1 MDEWLESLVPWGT
14 EALVQIQSYCP
25 DWVLSFFRAIT
36 FLGQEEFYLLL
47 LPLVYWC
54 VNRQVGAGLGYL
66 LMLSTWLNSVVK
78 HIFAVPRPDDPRL
91 RFLYRETSPSFPSG
105 HSQSAVT
112 NWSYLAFRYRRAWMW
127 AGAVLLALL
136 IGVSRMVL
144 AVHFP
149 QDLIGGWTIGI
160 VLLVLFAWAEP
171 RAIRWLGTQSRA
183 VQLTLAI
190 LVPIALIFLHPTD
203 ADGFYPSPHAI
214 TPAAA
219 VIGIGVGIV
228 LERAYVRFHA
238 GGPWHQRLLRLLV
251 GMVIVVAIYALP
263 KLILP
268 DDLPHAAESV
278 ARFVRYALIGWATG
292 FFCPWLFV
300 RLGLAPRE
308 SDAAA
313 PSTRLSLSV

>member
-1 MDEWLESLVPWGT
+1 MDEWLESLIPWGT

-25 DWVLSFFRAIT
+25 DWVLSFFRGIT

-54 VNRQVGAGLGYL
+54 VNRRIGAGLAYL
-66 LMLSTWLNSVVK
+66 LMLSTWLNSAVK
-78 HIFAVPRPDDPRL
+78 YLFAIPRPDDPRL

-112 NWSYLAFRYRRAWMW
+112 NWSYLAFRFRRGWMW

-149 QDLIGGWTIGI
+149 QDLVGGWTIGI
-160 VLLVLFAWAEP
+160 ALLLIYAWAEP
-171 RAIRWLGTQSRA
+171 RAIHWLGTQSRP
-183 VQLTLAI
+183 VQLALAALAP
-190 LVPIALIFLHPTD
+190 LVLIVLHPAD
-203 ADGFYPSPHAI
+203 VDGFYPASDAI

-219 VIGIGVGIV
+219 LAGIGVGIV
-228 LERAYVRFHA
+228 LERAYVRFDA
-238 GGPWHQRLLRLLV
+238 GGPWHQRLLRLLL

-263 KLILP
+263 KLLLP
-268 DDLPHAAESV
+268 ADLPHGAESV
-278 ARFVRYALIGWATG
+278 ARFVRYVLIGWATG

-300 RLGLAPRE
+300 KLGLAARE
-308 SDAAA
+308 TEAPAALT
-313 PSTRLSLSV
+313 SSSLSA